1 MEVQMSTQ
9 SVSHSQARVK
19 QMTQDEYNR
28 IRRIVFARVPRHWC
42 DPEDALQYGLLVACQ
57 SYHAENSAALS
68 TYVFKCAFYYA
79 WKQFNRRE
87 GRYSI
92 PFAALQKPDLDF
104 DDFID
109 NLATANDDHSHLEP
123 LDPKF
128 VERIRE
134 RLQNKSDWYIKRG
147 RFSKSPTRSDCAIRI
162 LELLAHNVKQDAGIG
177 VDEYVNRPTHPRDR
191 RVGFSNERAAQRQ
204 NLMQHFGLRY
214 QEFDATM
221 LGLRQETDRVIRE
234 HGIY

>member
-1 MEVQMSTQ
+1 
-9 SVSHSQARVK
+9 
-19 QMTQDEYNR
+19 MTQDEYNR

-109 NLATANDDHSHLEP
+109 TLVTTKDDHSRLEP

-162 LELLAHNVKQDAGIG
+162 LDLLARNVEQDAGIG